1 MADGDP
7 MNEHARWLMEQWTA
21 ALAAAIDSMT
31 EERPE
36 VQFSHAAAAA
46 EEGAASAG
54 ALCWEQGFQDIPQ
67 PAMWVTAPETTW
79 LALGQRTL
87 RAAGIETA
95 EPADARNTYLE
106 ILTQS
111 LAATAQSI
119 GALLAK
125 EVACERGAERA
136 AAGLAVER
144 FGVTL
149 RFPDGELNLTV
160 GLSASLLAALA
171 TPPAASD
178 RAAAEVDTAV
188 ASSAPAPGAP
198 GSTVTAKTMDVL
210 LDVELPVSVSFGRTQ
225 LPIKEVLKLTTG
237 SIVELNRSLNEPVD
251 VVVNNCVVARGEVV
265 VIEGNYGVRIHQIV
279 SRQDRLRSLR

>member
-1 MADGDP
+1 MANGDP
-7 MNEHARWLMEQWTA
+7 MDEHARWLMEQWTA

-36 VQFSHAAAAA
+36 ARFAPDPAPAGESSAVQG
-46 EEGAASAG
+46 E
-54 ALCWEQGFQDIPQ
+54 LCWEQGFQDIPQ
-67 PAMWVTAPETTW
+67 PAMWVTAPEKTW
-79 LALGQRTL
+79 LALGERTL
-87 RAAGIETA
+87 RAAGIDAA

-106 ILTQS
+106 ILSQS
-111 LAATAQSI
+111 LAGTAQSMAAVL
-119 GALLAK
+119 GK
-125 EVACERGAERA
+125 EVACERGAERP
-136 AAGLAVER
+136 AAGLAAQR

-149 RFPDGELNLTV
+149 RFPDGELGLAV
-160 GLSASLLAALA
+160 GLSAALLAALA
-171 TPPAASD
+171 SPPASSGTPAPDPDAGVIAS
-178 RAAAEVDTAV
+178 AL
-188 ASSAPAPGAP
+188 APATPAA
-198 GSTVTAKTMDVL
+198 TKTMDVL

>member
-1 MADGDP
+1 MPDGDP
-7 MNEHARWLMEQWTA
+7 MHDHARWLLEQWTA

-31 EERPE
+31 EERPGVE
-36 VQFSHAAAAA
+36 FVPDSGETGDASAAA
-46 EEGAASAG
+46 GD
-54 ALCWEQGFQDIPQ
+54 LCWEQGFQDIPQ
-67 PAMWVTAPETTW
+67 PAMWVTAPEKTW
-79 LALGQRTL
+79 LALGERTL
-87 RAAGIETA
+87 RAAGIDAA

-106 ILTQS
+106 ILSQS

-119 GALLAK
+119 GGMLGK
-125 EVACERGAERA
+125 EVACERGTERP
-136 AAGLAVER
+136 AAGTAAQR
-144 FGVTL
+144 FDVTL
-149 RFPDGELNLTV
+149 RFPDGELS
-160 GLSASLLAALA
+160 LSASVSAALLAVLASPPAVSNAPAEPEAGVVAA
-171 TPPAASD
+171 TPATTS
-178 RAAAEVDTAV
+178 
-188 ASSAPAPGAP
+188 
-198 GSTVTAKTMDVL
+198 TAKTMDVL

>member
-1 MADGDP
+1 MADGGP
-7 MNEHARWLMEQWTA
+7 MNDHARWVLEQWTA
-21 ALAAAIDSMT
+21 SLAAAIDSMT
-31 EERPE
+31 EERPGVE
-36 VQFSHAAAAA
+36 FVPDSGEA
-46 EEGAASAG
+46 GDGSAHP
-54 ALCWEQGFQDIPQ
+54 ADLCWEQGFQDIPQ
-67 PAMWVTAPETTW
+67 PGMWVTAPEKTW
-79 LALGQRTL
+79 LALGERTL
-87 RAAGIETA
+87 RAAGIDAA

-106 ILTQS
+106 ILSQS

-119 GALLAK
+119 GGMLGK
-125 EVACERGAERA
+125 EVACERGAERP
-136 AAGLAVER
+136 AAGTAAQR

-149 RFPDGELNLTV
+149 RFPDGELS
-160 GLSASLLAALA
+160 LSASVSAALLAVLA
-171 TPPAASD
+171 SPPA
-178 RAAAEVDTAV
+178 V
-188 ASSAPAPGAP
+188 SSAPEPEAGVVAATPATA
-198 GSTVTAKTMDVL
+198 STAKTMDVL

>member
-1 MADGDP
+1 MPEP
-7 MNEHARWLMEQWTA
+7 MNEHARWFMEQWTA

-36 VQFSHAAAAA
+36 VQFAADSATPAGEGPA
-46 EEGAASAG
+46 EEG
-54 ALCWEQGFQDIPQ
+54 ALCWEQGFQGIPQ
-67 PAMWVTAPETTW
+67 PAVWVTAPQSTW
-79 LALGQRTL
+79 RSLGERTL
-87 RAAGIETA
+87 RAAGIEAA

-106 ILTQS
+106 ILNQS
-111 LAATAQSI
+111 LAATAQAI
-119 GALLAK
+119 GMRMAK
-125 EVACERGAERA
+125 EVACERGAERPSPGPA
-136 AAGLAVER
+136 AQHGS
-144 FGVTL
+144 VTL
-149 RFPDGELNLTV
+149 RFPDGSLTLV
-160 GLSASLLAALA
+160 VDLSADLLAALA
-171 TPPAASD
+171 SPPAAGDMPSED
-178 RAAAEVDTAV
+178 AEAHPADPAPPVPAPAAARPME
-188 ASSAPAPGAP
+188 
-198 GSTVTAKTMDVL
+198 VL

>member
-1 MADGDP
+1 MP
-7 MNEHARWLMEQWTA
+7 ESMNEHAGWFMEQWTA

-36 VQFSHAAAAA
+36 VQFVPDPGTPASEGAAA
-46 EEGAASAG
+46 EG
-54 ALCWEQGFQDIPQ
+54 ALCWEQGFQGIPQ
-67 PAMWVTAPETTW
+67 PALWVTAPQNTW
-79 LALGQRTL
+79 RSLGERTL
-87 RAAGIETA
+87 RAAGIEAA

-106 ILTQS
+106 ILNQS
-111 LAATAQSI
+111 LAATAQAI
-119 GALLAK
+119 GTRLAK
-125 EVACERGAERA
+125 EVACERGAERPGPGPA
-136 AAGLAVER
+136 AEHC
-144 FGVTL
+144 GVTL
-149 RFPDGELNLTV
+149 RFPDGELPLAV
-160 GLSASLLAALA
+160 ALSEALLAALA
-171 TPPAASD
+171 SPPAASD
-178 RAAAEVDTAV
+178 TPSPDAGSHAADPAPPLPAPAAAK
-188 ASSAPAPGAP
+188 PI
-198 GSTVTAKTMDVL
+198 DVL

>member
-1 MADGDP
+1 MTMPDGDP
-7 MNEHARWLMEQWTA
+7 INSHARWLLEQWTA

-31 EERPE
+31 EERPGVE
-36 VQFSHAAAAA
+36 FAADS
-46 EEGAASAG
+46 EGAGSG
-54 ALCWEQGFQDIPQ
+54 EPGELCWEQGFQDIPE
-67 PAMWVTAPETTW
+67 PGMWVTAPEKTW
-79 LALGQRTL
+79 LGLGERTL
-87 RAAGIETA
+87 RAAGIEAA

-106 ILTQS
+106 ILSQS

-119 GALLAK
+119 GGVLGK
-125 EVACERGAERA
+125 EVACERGAERPT
-136 AAGLAVER
+136 AGPASQR

-149 RFPDGELNLTV
+149 RFPDGELSLAV
-160 GLSASLLAALA
+160 GVSAALITA
-171 TPPAASD
+171 LASPPAASGT
-178 RAAAEVDTAV
+178 AAPEPEAGPVSATAV
-188 ASSAPAPGAP
+188 TATSA
-198 GSTVTAKTMDVL
+198 TAKTMDVL
-210 LDVELPVSVSFGRTQ
+210 LDVELPVSVSFGRTR

>member
-1 MADGDP
+1 MTMPTGDP
-7 MNEHARWLMEQWTA
+7 MEHARWLMEQWTA

-36 VQFSHAAAAA
+36 TRFAADSEAHAG
-46 EEGAASAG
+46 EGASVPA

-67 PAMWVTAPETTW
+67 PALWVTAPEATW
-79 LALGQRTL
+79 LSLGQRTL
-87 RAAGIETA
+87 RAAGIDAA

-106 ILTQS
+106 ILSQS

-119 GALLAK
+119 GALLGK
-125 EVACERGAERA
+125 EVACEGGAERPTEGA
-136 AAGLAVER
+136 AAQR
-144 FGVTL
+144 FVVAL
-149 RFPDGELNLTV
+149 RFPDGELALTV
-160 GLSASLLAALA
+160 SLAGGLLAALA
-171 TPPAASD
+171 SPPAVSQAPAKD
-178 RAAAEVDTAV
+178 ADTGVVAAA
-188 ASSAPAPGAP
+188 PAGPAGP
-198 GSTVTAKTMDVL
+198 PAKTMDVL
-210 LDVELPVSVSFGRTQ
+210 LDVELPVSVSFGRAQ
-225 LPIKEVLKLTTG
+225 LAIKEVLKLTTG

>member
-1 MADGDP
+1 
-7 MNEHARWLMEQWTA
+7 MNGASMDEHARWLMEQWTA

-36 VQFSHAAAAA
+36 VRFVPEPAP
-46 EEGAASAG
+46 AG
-54 ALCWEQGFQDIPQ
+54 ESVQGELCWEQGFQDIPQ
-67 PAMWVTAPETTW
+67 PAMWVTAPEKTW
-79 LALGQRTL
+79 LALGERTL
-87 RAAGIETA
+87 RAAGIEAA
-95 EPADARNTYLE
+95 EPADSRNTYLE
-106 ILTQS
+106 ILSQS
-111 LAATAQSI
+111 LAATAQSM
-119 GALLAK
+119 GAMLGK

-136 AAGLAVER
+136 AAGLAAER

-149 RFPDGELNLTV
+149 RFPDGELSLAV
-160 GLSASLLAALA
+160 GLSAALLAALSS
-171 TPPAASD
+171 PPASSGASAPEPD
-178 RAAAEVDTAV
+178 AGAITAAPAP
-188 ASSAPAPGAP
+188 SAPAA
-198 GSTVTAKTMDVL
+198 TKTMDVL

>member
-1 MADGDP
+1 MTMPNGDS
-7 MNEHARWLMEQWTA
+7 MDEHARWLMEQWTA

-36 VQFSHAAAAA
+36 AQFAPDPAPAGESSAVQG
-46 EEGAASAG
+46 E
-54 ALCWEQGFQDIPQ
+54 LCWEQGFQDIPQ
-67 PAMWVTAPETTW
+67 PAMWVTAPEKSW
-79 LALGQRTL
+79 LALGERTL
-87 RAAGIETA
+87 RAAGIDAA

-106 ILTQS
+106 ILSQS
-111 LAATAQSI
+111 LAATAQSM
-119 GALLAK
+119 GAVLGK
-125 EVACERGAERA
+125 EVACERGAEHPV
-136 AAGLAVER
+136 AGLAAQR

-149 RFPDGELNLTV
+149 RFPDGELSLAV
-160 GLSASLLAALA
+160 GLSAGLLAALA
-171 TPPAASD
+171 SPPASSGTPAPDPVAGVIAS
-178 RAAAEVDTAV
+178 AL
-188 ASSAPAPGAP
+188 APATPAA
-198 GSTVTAKTMDVL
+198 TKTMDVL

>member
-1 MADGDP
+1 MSEP
-7 MNEHARWLMEQWTA
+7 TNEHARWLMEQWTA

-36 VQFSHAAAAA
+36 VQFAAEPAAPAGGSAAA
-46 EEGAASAG
+46 EG
-54 ALCWEQGFQDIPQ
+54 ALCWEQGFQGIPQ
-67 PAMWVTAPETTW
+67 PALWVTAPQTTW
-79 LALGQRTL
+79 RSLGERTL
-87 RAAGIETA
+87 RAAGIEAA

-106 ILTQS
+106 ILSQS
-111 LAATAQSI
+111 LAATAQAI
-119 GALLAK
+119 GTRMAK
-125 EVACERGAERA
+125 EVACERGCERPSSGPVAEQS
-136 AAGLAVER
+136 
-144 FGVTL
+144 GVTL
-149 RFPDGELNLTV
+149 RFADGELTLAV
-160 GLSASLLAALA
+160 GLSAALLAALA
-171 TPPAASD
+171 SPPAARDTPSLD
-178 RAAAEVDTAV
+178 AEAHPADPTPPV
-188 ASSAPAPGAP
+188 SAPAAARPI
-198 GSTVTAKTMDVL
+198 DVL

>member
-1 MADGDP
+1 MADSGP
-7 MNEHARWLMEQWTA
+7 MNDHARWLLEQWTA

-31 EERPE
+31 EERPGVAFVPDSGE
-36 VQFSHAAAAA
+36 VGDGSPQPAD
-46 EEGAASAG
+46 
-54 ALCWEQGFQDIPQ
+54 LCWEQGFQGIPQ
-67 PAMWVTAPETTW
+67 PAMWVTAPEKTW
-79 LALGQRTL
+79 LALGERTL
-87 RAAGIETA
+87 RAAGIDAA

-106 ILTQS
+106 ILSQS
-111 LAATAQSI
+111 LAATAQSLS
-119 GALLAK
+119 GVLGK
-125 EVACERGAERA
+125 EVACERGAELPAAGA
-136 AAGLAVER
+136 AAQR

-149 RFPDGELNLTV
+149 RFPDGELSLSV
-160 GLSASLLAALA
+160 GVSAALLAVLA
-171 TPPAASD
+171 SPP
-178 RAAAEVDTAV
+178 V
-188 ASSAPAPGAP
+188 ASSAPAPEPEAGVVAAMP
-198 GSTVTAKTMDVL
+198 ATTSTAKTMDVL

>member
-1 MADGDP
+1 MD
-7 MNEHARWLMEQWTA
+7 EHARWLMEQWTG

-36 VQFSHAAAAA
+36 VQFAPGPPRDGES
-46 EEGAASAG
+46 SAVPG
-54 ALCWEQGFQDIPQ
+54 ELCWEQGFQDIPQ
-67 PAMWVTAPETTW
+67 PAMWVTAPEKTW
-79 LALGQRTL
+79 LALGERTL
-87 RAAGIETA
+87 RAAGIDAA

-106 ILTQS
+106 ILSQS
-111 LAATAQSI
+111 LAATAQSL
-119 GALLAK
+119 GALLSK

-136 AAGLAVER
+136 AAGPAAQH

-149 RFPDGELNLTV
+149 RFPDGELSV
-160 GLSASLLAALA
+160 AVDLSAALLAVLA
-171 TPPAASD
+171 RPPAASGAPVPD
-178 RAAAEVDTAV
+178 ADSGVIV
-188 ASSAPAPGAP
+188 SAPAPVAAAA
-198 GSTVTAKTMDVL
+198 TKTMDVL